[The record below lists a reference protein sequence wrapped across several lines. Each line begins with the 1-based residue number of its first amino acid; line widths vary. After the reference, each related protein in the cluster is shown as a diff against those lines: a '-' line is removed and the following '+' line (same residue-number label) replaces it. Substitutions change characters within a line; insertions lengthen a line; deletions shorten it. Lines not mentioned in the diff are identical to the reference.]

1 MVDLRDC
8 TVLVHNVEE
17 YRAIAKIAMKQG
29 FKWCSGEELFTY
41 DDQHFPNIIHF
52 YPNKE
57 VRNDSTVH
65 EGRPASEIIDESQ
78 SEEKEMTARE
88 FIEGM
93 IKCVA
98 GCGDKNCSSC
108 ILSTTNVHCSG
119 NLCKAYE
126 WKGNEEKL
134 LEIVS
139 NKLNEMID
147 EKAVEIL
154 QDYINN
160 HIYETST
167 EKEAIE
173 LAIKKLRGE

>member
-1 MVDLRDC
+1 MINLRN
-8 TVLVHNVEE
+8 TYVRVNTREE
-17 YRAIAKIAMKQG
+17 CEKFFEIARKQG
-29 FKWCSGEELFTY
+29 YKWVTGEELRVFEG
-41 DDQHFPNIIHF
+41 QKFPDVLRF
-52 YPNKE
+52 
-57 VRNDSTVH
+57 RSDGTVATGYH
-65 EGRPASEIIDESQ
+65 HNLYTASEIINESR

-98 GCGDKNCSSC
+98 GCSNKNCSSC

-173 LAIKKLRGE
+173 LAIKKLKGE